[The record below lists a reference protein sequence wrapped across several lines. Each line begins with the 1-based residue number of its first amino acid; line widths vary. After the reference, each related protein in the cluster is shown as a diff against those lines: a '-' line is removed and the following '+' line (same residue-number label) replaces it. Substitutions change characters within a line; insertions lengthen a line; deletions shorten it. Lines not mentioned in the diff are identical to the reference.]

1 MPTAVCHRRQPS
13 RLHDYLV
20 CLSIYCTNID
30 HSTLLPHDG
39 AGDALEVPQD
49 PSDRRYSFTSSRRP
63 STYTRSQRAQSVM
76 ISDQDANKLMVEA
89 LAIQEQHDL
98 DASDVNRRRST
109 ISTSDKNNNNNKRL
123 SIRPETYAAASN
135 FSQSRHSLSVIA
147 EDPSLLFAKA
157 LREHQQSKD
166 LFRSESKR
174 REGEEE
180 AAAAVVAA
188 AAAMQSDDTAEAQQ
202 GPSFSF
208 SPPSP

>member
-1 MPTAVCHRRQPS
+1 
-13 RLHDYLV
+13 
-20 CLSIYCTNID
+20 
-30 HSTLLPHDG
+30 
-39 AGDALEVPQD
+39 
-49 PSDRRYSFTSSRRP
+49 
-63 STYTRSQRAQSVM
+63 M

-109 ISTSDKNNNNNKRL
+109 ISNSDKNNNNNKRL

-135 FSQSRHSLSVIA
+135 FSQSRHSLSVVA

>member
-1 MPTAVCHRRQPS
+1 
-13 RLHDYLV
+13 
-20 CLSIYCTNID
+20 
-30 HSTLLPHDG
+30 
-39 AGDALEVPQD
+39 
-49 PSDRRYSFTSSRRP
+49 
-63 STYTRSQRAQSVM
+63 M
-76 ISDQDANKLMVEA
+76 ISDQDANKLIVEA

-98 DASDVNRRRST
+98 DVSDVNRRRST
-109 ISTSDKNNNNNKRL
+109 ISTSDKNNNNKRL

-135 FSQSRHSLSVIA
+135 FSQSRHSLSVVA

>member
-1 MPTAVCHRRQPS
+1 
-13 RLHDYLV
+13 
-20 CLSIYCTNID
+20 
-30 HSTLLPHDG
+30 
-39 AGDALEVPQD
+39 
-49 PSDRRYSFTSSRRP
+49 
-63 STYTRSQRAQSVM
+63 M

-109 ISTSDKNNNNNKRL
+109 ISTSDKNDNNKRL
-123 SIRPETYAAASN
+123 SIRPETYAAAAN
-135 FSQSRHSLSVIA
+135 FSQSRHSLSVVA

>member
-1 MPTAVCHRRQPS
+1 
-13 RLHDYLV
+13 
-20 CLSIYCTNID
+20 
-30 HSTLLPHDG
+30 
-39 AGDALEVPQD
+39 
-49 PSDRRYSFTSSRRP
+49 
-63 STYTRSQRAQSVM
+63 M

-109 ISTSDKNNNNNKRL
+109 ICTSDKNNNNNNNKRL

-135 FSQSRHSLSVIA
+135 FSQSRHSLSVVA

>member
-1 MPTAVCHRRQPS
+1 
-13 RLHDYLV
+13 
-20 CLSIYCTNID
+20 
-30 HSTLLPHDG
+30 
-39 AGDALEVPQD
+39 
-49 PSDRRYSFTSSRRP
+49 
-63 STYTRSQRAQSVM
+63 M

-109 ISTSDKNNNNNKRL
+109 ISTSDKNNNNKRL

-135 FSQSRHSLSVIA
+135 FSQSRHSLSVVA

-188 AAAMQSDDTAEAQQ
+188 AAAAMQSDDTAEAQQ

>member
-1 MPTAVCHRRQPS
+1 
-13 RLHDYLV
+13 
-20 CLSIYCTNID
+20 
-30 HSTLLPHDG
+30 
-39 AGDALEVPQD
+39 
-49 PSDRRYSFTSSRRP
+49 
-63 STYTRSQRAQSVM
+63 M

-109 ISTSDKNNNNNKRL
+109 ISTSDKNNNKRL

-135 FSQSRHSLSVIA
+135 FSQSRHSLSVVA